1 MLALSPFLI
10 FMIVYLAGSLIAGDF
25 YELPL
30 TVAFLVASAYAIAIT
45 PKIKLRERV
54 NIFSRGA
61 GDENIMLMIWI
72 FVLAGAFASSAKA
85 MGAVDATVNLA
96 LQLLPA
102 SFLLPGLFLSACLV
116 SLCMGTSVGTI
127 VAFIPIATSLADKI
141 ELSLPLM
148 AAAIVGGAFF
158 GDNLSFIS
166 DTTIVSTQSQ
176 GCKQSDKFK
185 YNFLLVLPIAIIVC
199 VIYALEGA
207 SGNGV
212 VTGESVYWWKI
223 IPYFTVLICAA
234 CGVNVMLVLLMGN
247 LLTGIVGLADNSF
260 AFSGWIDSM
269 SSGIMNMSELILI
282 SMMAGGIFA
291 LITQQGLMNR
301 MVQAITSRVNS
312 KRGAEFSI
320 CVLVGLVNVCTANNT
335 VAILSVGDIAK
346 TISQRYDIDPRR
358 SASLLDTTSCAVQGL
373 LPYGAQ
379 LLMASSLAGITA
391 ISIIPYL
398 YYPMLLGAIVL
409 LTIVVSGR
417 GKAATDS
424 SHG

>member
-1 MLALSPFLI
+1 MAQKFRKK
-10 FMIVYLAGSLIAGDF
+10 DF
-25 YELPL
+25 
-30 TVAFLVASAYAIAIT
+30 
-45 PKIKLRERV
+45 R
-54 NIFSRGA
+54 N
-61 GDENIMLMIWI
+61 N
-72 FVLAGAFASSAKA
+72 
-85 MGAVDATVNLA
+85 
-96 LQLLPA
+96 
-102 SFLLPGLFLSACLV
+102 FLS
-116 SLCMGTSVGTI
+116 S
-127 VAFIPIATSLADKI
+127 FIPLKLTSY
-141 ELSLPLM
+141 S
-148 AAAIVGGAFF
+148 
-158 GDNLSFIS
+158 
-166 DTTIVSTQSQ
+166 ST
-176 GCKQSDKFK
+176 
-185 YNFLLVLPIAIIVC
+185 V
-199 VIYALEGA
+199 
-207 SGNGV
+207 
-212 VTGESVYWWKI
+212 
-223 IPYFTVLICAA
+223 
-234 CGVNVMLVLLMGN
+234 
-247 LLTGIVGLADNSF
+247 
-260 AFSGWIDSM
+260 
-269 SSGIMNMSELILI
+269 NMSELILI